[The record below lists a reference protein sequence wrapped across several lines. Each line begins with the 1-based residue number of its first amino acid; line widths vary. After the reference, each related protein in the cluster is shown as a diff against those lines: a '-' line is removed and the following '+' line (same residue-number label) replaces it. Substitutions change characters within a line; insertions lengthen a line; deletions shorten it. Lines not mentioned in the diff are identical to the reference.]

1 MTIDKSK
8 AEFEKFKVE
17 YAKYS
22 NDDISESD
30 TRSKLLDI
38 VLKNVLGW
46 NKENIERERYVKVGY
61 YDYLMKLPSFQ
72 FVIEAK
78 KNLKQLNFP
87 VSHKSTSLN
96 SIYVANKEVI
106 DQIRNYLI
114 EVGLQSGVISN
125 GTQYIIGKFVN
136 IDGSDWKKNKCII
149 FDGIEDIE
157 NRYLDF
163 YNFLSKD
170 SVKTTKTIT
179 DNEEDDSFTANIYSS
194 LSDRNKEIVRNTLS
208 ASLTPM
214 LDEVFDEIFKY
225 EVLDNKEMIEEC
237 FVENKEILKNR
248 DDIERLFGDKPP
260 QLTEVSKARNTQ
272 NVFKQIK
279 EEIESQPIGL
289 NKVDAPK
296 PIIIVGTKGAG
307 KTTFINYLFKSV
319 IEDSFFKNRLPVYID
334 FRNYIGEDF
343 KVINQRIYKDLIS
356 KIHSDYDSLKL
367 YSTDVLKRIYLID
380 IKEKDAGI
388 WEYNKANNPEKYSEK
403 LNEYFEEC
411 MNDYETHFLKLS
423 HYFLRDRHS
432 RLILII
438 DNADQFELHIQ
449 RDVFLLAQS
458 INKKAKCAVV
468 LSLREG
474 YYYEWRNKPPFDAF
488 INNVYHVT
496 APPYREVLQKR
507 IDYALKNFELSGQSS
522 GSHGPGTFH
531 IDNESIVHFLKGLK
545 NSLFIED
552 NSEMLQYLEETNYP
566 NLREGLKS
574 FRDFLLS
581 GYTEVANYVMRH
593 KFNPENTRSIP
604 FWEFLKAIAL
614 LNKRYYSSEKSGVSN
629 IFSPAKGNK
638 SVFIK
643 YKILVFL
650 YSKIENLGQ
659 SEKFILTT
667 ELIEQFELDGYR
679 ELELKQELNELL
691 KFKLIETDDQ
701 LSDIESNQSIENHK
715 NLSIS
720 LKGKYYITN
729 LVYRFAYMELA
740 LQDTPIFSKK
750 HFEKIK
756 STFPVVKE
764 DGKRNLK
771 GRYYNMLD
779 FLDYLEYQEY
789 KENANNLITSNLRT
803 NGIDNEL
810 KRIQRK
816 YKGISA

>member
-1 MTIDKSK
+1 
-8 AEFEKFKVE
+8 
-17 YAKYS
+17 
-22 NDDISESD
+22 
-30 TRSKLLDI
+30 
-38 VLKNVLGW
+38 
-46 NKENIERERYVKVGY
+46 
-61 YDYLMKLPSFQ
+61 
-72 FVIEAK
+72 
-78 KNLKQLNFP
+78 
-87 VSHKSTSLN
+87 
-96 SIYVANKEVI
+96 
-106 DQIRNYLI
+106 
-114 EVGLQSGVISN
+114 
-125 GTQYIIGKFVN
+125 
-136 IDGSDWKKNKCII
+136 
-149 FDGIEDIE
+149 
-157 NRYLDF
+157 
-163 YNFLSKD
+163 
-170 SVKTTKTIT
+170 
-179 DNEEDDSFTANIYSS
+179 
-194 LSDRNKEIVRNTLS
+194 
-208 ASLTPM
+208 
-214 LDEVFDEIFKY
+214 
-225 EVLDNKEMIEEC
+225 
-237 FVENKEILKNR
+237 
-248 DDIERLFGDKPP
+248 
-260 QLTEVSKARNTQ
+260 
-272 NVFKQIK
+272 
-279 EEIESQPIGL
+279 
-289 NKVDAPK
+289 
-296 PIIIVGTKGAG
+296 
-307 KTTFINYLFKSV
+307 
-319 IEDSFFKNRLPVYID
+319 
-334 FRNYIGEDF
+334 
-343 KVINQRIYKDLIS
+343 
-356 KIHSDYDSLKL
+356 
-367 YSTDVLKRIYLID
+367 
-380 IKEKDAGI
+380 
-388 WEYNKANNPEKYSEK
+388 
-403 LNEYFEEC
+403 
-411 MNDYETHFLKLS
+411 
-423 HYFLRDRHS
+423 
-432 RLILII
+432 LII